1 MTLKYFYFFIG
12 WGVMF
17 GIIFGVHILMGP
29 SELADIPEGYEPHF
43 WEYEKVR
50 ENCIL
55 SFIFLLIF

>member
-1 MTLKYFYFFIG
+1 
-12 WGVMF
+12 MF